1 MGSSAP
7 TDTMVLSI
15 GGKNLRPRVFF
26 FFFFTVFSLAR
37 DAPACSALFKAACST
52 ADGLG
57 VVSIAS

>member
-15 GGKNLRPRVFF
+15 GGKNLRPRF